1 MGLKPH
7 ILPKRFLAEELAA
20 IEFAQDL
27 FDGPIESVDAGN
39 GHRRSLL
46 RGQNVEV
53 GHGFGRGF
61 ELVAYGLFG
70 TAALAHVAVD
80 AASEADVM
88 RGFDVDAEVVER
100 DELGEMERED
110 AFDDDETCG
119 GDGLE
124 GAEDAGVGR
133 EIVNGTLDGAAGG
146 ERADVL
152 DEELALERIRMVEVL
167 LVAGVERELGEVA
180 VIEVQREESR
190 VELRGELAGE
200 RGFAR
205 AGAAGDADD
214 SGVV

>member
-119 GDGLE
+119 GD
-124 GAEDAGVGR
+124 V
-133 EIVNGTLDGAAGG
+133 
-146 ERADVL
+146 
-152 DEELALERIRMVEVL
+152 VEVL